1 MNPYRGADRRLKTE
15 GETSEECGHSRRPS
29 FKVTALTQQC
39 TFTAT
44 RQDTPLSVLCSAL
57 NENRKCIK
65 QKAESLTCFMIIQ
78 NHIYESV
85 FDAELYLAARRS

>member
-1 MNPYRGADRRLKTE
+1 MHIHGYQAR
-15 GETSEECGHSRRPS
+15 HSLPS
-29 FKVTALTQQC
+29 ILH
-39 TFTAT
+39 
-44 RQDTPLSVLCSAL
+44 TPLSVLCSAL

-85 FDAELYLAARRS
+85 FDAELYLAARCS